1 MTTIKIK
8 GFDPNRL
15 EELAKEQTE
24 IYNVATAKLPNF
36 VPAKVEDT
44 INRFKRETFDQS
56 RMFYAY
62 EEDRMIGYSGLSGRD
77 KERNSRNVGFP
88 WLPEGTDPSVRDL
101 LYEAMEKKCRDEGT
115 KLLRRGGSPEYP
127 EQLEF
132 FKSKGF
138 EVKIEYLVHEKV
150 LTKNEDELPEGY
162 SFRAMKREDLPTL
175 EEVSRKD
182 PLMKSPFVATDYEQY
197 MDSTG
202 YDPDNVIVAEKE
214 GTLVGFFGI
223 YVPPD
228 SEIKRAYFG
237 GAAVHGDHQA
247 IEPFLIKE
255 MENRALAKGKEKLDV
270 TFFPDSPRLAP
281 YKELGYKQYS
291 HSFQLEKAL

>member
-24 IYNVATAKLPNF
+24 IYNEATSTLPNYI
-36 VPAKVEDT
+36 PAKVEDT
-44 INRFKRETFDQS
+44 INRFKRKQFDQS

-62 EEDRMIGYSGLSGRD
+62 DKDRMIAYSGLSGRD
-77 KERNSRNVGFP
+77 KERNSRNVGYP
-88 WLPEGTDPSVRDL
+88 WLTKGTDPSVKDL
-101 LYEAMEKKCRDEGT
+101 LYDAMEKKCRDEGT

-150 LTKNEDELPEGY
+150 LTKNEYELPEGY
-162 SFRAMKREDLPTL
+162 IFREMKREDLLTL

-182 PLMKSPFVATDYEQY
+182 PLMKSPFIATDYEQY
-197 MDSTG
+197 MDSTD
-202 YDPDNVIVAEKE
+202 YDPENVIVVEKE
-214 GTLVGFFGI
+214 GTVVGFYGI

-228 SEIKRAYFG
+228 PKMNRAYFG
-237 GAAVHGDHQA
+237 GAAVHGDHQV
-247 IEPFLIKE
+247 IEPYLIKE
-255 MENRALAKGKEKLDV
+255 MENRALTKGKEKLDV

-281 YKELGYKQYS
+281 YREQGYKQYS
-291 HSFQLEKAL
+291 HSFQLEKEL